1 MYRGA
6 YYLEVQ
12 RHLNRFPGGSMAI
25 EWIICSL
32 GDGLGVTDEDQ
43 QGLEQLPGNDLSFF
57 VSFLRVHIRVSV
69 AKTTGYTK

>member
-1 MYRGA
+1 M
-6 YYLEVQ
+6 EVQ

-32 GDGLGVTDEDQ
+32 GDGSGVTDEDQ
-43 QGLEQLPGNDLSFF
+43 QGLGQQLPENDLSFF
-57 VSFLRVHIRVSV
+57 VGFLRVHIRVSV